1 MKYGIRLAALLM
13 ALILLCGCAL
23 AADGANLPDTKPLP
37 TAVPGRPEPP
47 LKNPQD
53 YYEIYVDQTD
63 GSEELIYMMLDI
75 TNDEEA
81 LVDEHGSVTL
91 VAQVMDERGNC
102 VFTTYTGLMKCEYGL
117 VMRSWTDAFGGMY
130 VTYITERG
138 EINTTSGRITH
149 VDPDSELSQDLDS
162 YWHGCLFP
170 YTAPQVMNGMPADEW
185 YSPAAAV
192 SAFPAYTPPAPSAT
206 HTILISIP
214 YHALKNNG
222 NMLRNTDNSFK
233 PISERPHRG
242 DRHAP
247 SKAAGQDS

>member
-23 AADGANLPDTKPLP
+23 AEDGADLPDTKPLP

-91 VAQVMDERGNC
+91 VAQVVDEHGNC
-102 VFTTYTGLMKCEYGL
+102 VSTIYTGLMKCEYGL
-117 VMRSWTDAFGGMY
+117 VMRSWTDAFGGMH
-130 VTYITERG
+130 VAYITERG
-138 EINTTSGRITH
+138 EVGTTSGRITH
-149 VDPDSELSQDLDS
+149 VDPDSELSQDLDG
-162 YWHGCLFP
+162 YWHSYLFP
-170 YTAPQVMNGMPADEW
+170 YTAPQVMNGMRQDADGNACFLIMDNLDHRVEYVVNSAMEIKELRDYAPVGEDW
-185 YSPAAAV
+185 YLSMV
-192 SAFPAYTPPAPSAT
+192 VTRRYDDL
-206 HTILISIP
+206 TIPDDVLAEISKLYQEKI
-214 YHALKNNG
+214 
-222 NMLRNTDNSFK
+222 
-233 PISERPHRG
+233 
-242 DRHAP
+242 
-247 SKAAGQDS
+247 